1 VFVGFLDVQ
10 PVDDQVKVYHGR
22 EGRGGTSEMRVEIW
36 IKPGYTF
43 RVYEDADSVE
53 ECKLEFLDELKDNI
67 GTEHL
72 KAVVYDDDEQ
82 NGESTTKG
90 GEAELATTT
99 RVVI

>member
-1 VFVGFLDVQ
+1 
-10 PVDDQVKVYHGR
+10 
-22 EGRGGTSEMRVEIW
+22 MRVEIW

-53 ECKLEFLDELKDNI
+53 AAKQEFLDELKDWL

-82 NGESTTKG
+82 NGEGTTK
-90 GEAELATTT
+90 
-99 RVVI
+99 

>member
-1 VFVGFLDVQ
+1 
-10 PVDDQVKVYHGR
+10 
-22 EGRGGTSEMRVEIW
+22 MRVEIW

-53 ECKLEFLDELKDNI
+53 DAKQAFLDELKDCL

-82 NGESTTKG
+82 AAKG
-90 GEAELATTT
+90 GEAMARTHRLMNEIINKADKAGD
-99 RVVI
+99 